1 MLHRR
6 FYKYRA
12 CTQEKPEQS
21 IIFITEPAQYHKAD
35 LLICDSSLAAGQELP
50 KLLTRVRSPA
60 IASVLW
66 TRKLNAC
73 ALRII
78 AENTSGVLRDIATVI
93 AGHGANVLMI
103 NQEIFETGPYAGMGE
118 LYIEYVPGPERE
130 KLIHDLD
137 AIPSVKDVKSFQ
149 PFGDIFGSR
158 VIIIGGGAQVA
169 QVALGAVNEADRH
182 NIRGERI
189 SVDTIPLVGERTLA
203 LAVDAVI
210 ALAPG
215 VHPCPCRLDHGMAT
229 SQRQSTGSGEAG
241 IPVIAL
247 KMAGTVPQH
256 ADLVVTDP
264 IQAGV
269 FAVMHVSSKA
279 VFDIS
284 RVRGRE
290 F

>member
-1 MLHRR
+1 M
-6 FYKYRA
+6 
-12 CTQEKPEQS
+12 
-21 IIFITEPAQYHKAD
+21 
-35 LLICDSSLAAGQELP
+35 
-50 KLLTRVRSPA
+50 
-60 IASVLW
+60 
-66 TRKLNAC
+66 
-73 ALRII
+73 RII
-78 AENTSGVLRDIATVI
+78 AENTKGVLRDIATVI
-93 AGHGANVLMI
+93 AEHGANILMV
-103 NQEIFETGPYAGMGE
+103 NQEIFDSGPHTGMGE
-118 LYIEYVPGPERE
+118 LYLEYEPGPDRE
-130 KLIHDLD
+130 QLVLDLEAIMSVREVKL
-137 AIPSVKDVKSFQ
+137 FQ

-203 LAVDAVI
+203 LAVDAVSRLPRASI
-210 ALAPG
+210 LVLA
-215 VHPCPCRLDHGMAT
+215 
-229 SQRQSTGSGEAG
+229 GSIMGGEISKAVDRVREAG

-279 VFDIS
+279 VFDIN

>member
-1 MLHRR
+1 M
-6 FYKYRA
+6 
-12 CTQEKPEQS
+12 
-21 IIFITEPAQYHKAD
+21 
-35 LLICDSSLAAGQELP
+35 
-50 KLLTRVRSPA
+50 
-60 IASVLW
+60 
-66 TRKLNAC
+66 
-73 ALRII
+73 RII
-78 AENTSGVLRDIATVI
+78 AENRRGVLRDIATVL
-93 AGHGANVLMI
+93 ANHDANVVMI
-103 NQEIFETGPYAGMGE
+103 NQEVFDSGPNCGLAE
-118 LYIEYVPGPERE
+118 LYLEYDCYDADDY
-130 KLIHDLD
+130 DLLLKD
-137 AIPSVKDVKSFQ
+137 LNDIPSVKDVKAYR
-149 PFGDIFGSR
+149 PFGHIFGTR

-203 LAVDAVI
+203 LAVDAVSRLPRAAI
-210 ALAPG
+210 LVLA
-215 VHPCPCRLDHGMAT
+215 
-229 SQRQSTGSGEAG
+229 GSIMGGDISKAVDRVRDAG

-247 KMAGTVPQH
+247 RMAGTVPEH

-279 VFDIS
+279 VFDIN

>member
-1 MLHRR
+1 M
-6 FYKYRA
+6 
-12 CTQEKPEQS
+12 ESVPE
-21 IIFITEPAQYHKAD
+21 
-35 LLICDSSLAAGQELP
+35 
-50 KLLTRVRSPA
+50 RSA
-60 IASVLW
+60 I
-66 TRKLNAC
+66 
-73 ALRII
+73 RII
-78 AENTSGVLRDIATVI
+78 AENRRGVLRDIATVV
-93 AGHGANVLMI
+93 AAHDANIVMVS
-103 NQEIFETGPYAGMGE
+103 QEVFDSGPYTGFAE
-118 LYIEYVPGPERE
+118 LYFEYDCGEVVSHECFVA
-130 KLIHDLD
+130 DLNN
-137 AIPSVKDVKSFQ
+137 IPSVKEVRTYQ
-149 PFGDIFGSR
+149 PFGHIFGSR

-203 LAVDAVI
+203 LAVDAVSRLPRASI
-210 ALAPG
+210 LVLA
-215 VHPCPCRLDHGMAT
+215 
-229 SQRQSTGSGEAG
+229 GSIMGGEITKAVDRVREAG

-247 KMAGTVPQH
+247 KMAGTVPEH

-279 VFDIS
+279 VFDIN